1 MPLVLTQSDF
11 RANLTK
17 YLDQVS
23 DDEVIYII
31 RSNSRLVAFLSQD
44 KLYWMKKALQSKEDS
59 LEYVIAR
66 DQLIQRHELPENSIV
81 ESTNDYWKKF
91 K

>member
-17 YLDQVS
+17 YLDQVN
-23 DDEVIYII
+23 DDEIVYIV

-44 KLYWMKKALQSKEDS
+44 KLYWLDEESSPIKRRLFR
-59 LEYVIAR
+59 VR
-66 DQLIQRHELPENSIV
+66 DRSW
-81 ESTNDYWKKF
+81 STNSKIWVTRRF
-91 K
+91 NCRINWWLLETI